1 MSKSDR
7 IRSIASIFTMCA
19 SIVGV
24 VSTAVLT
31 AKSTPKA
38 EEILK
43 DLKKENP
50 DATTLDVAKKMVPA
64 YLPAIASGTVTIGCI
79 IATTV
84 LNKKNQI
91 SLASAYGILN
101 HNYQRYRDSV
111 KKLFGE
117 DADQKVVDSIIKEEC
132 KEIELSSTTGWGT
145 DTLDFDVDEE
155 KRLFYDSYSERY
167 FESTVGRV
175 LQAEYHLNRNY
186 IFGSGAC
193 LNEFYEFLGLE
204 PIPTGDQLGWDFE
217 GGLQW
222 VDFNHRTVILEEDGN
237 LECLVIDFV
246 FDPWPA
252 WWKTARPEDYMEKR

>member
-50 DATTLDVAKKMVPA
+50 DATALDIAKKMVPA

-91 SLASAYGILN
+91 SLASAYAILS
-101 HNYQRYRDSV
+101 HNYQRYRGSV

-117 DADQKVVDSIIKEEC
+117 DADQKVIDDIVISDC
-132 KEIELSSTTGWGT
+132 KESHMTSTTGWSAES
-145 DTLDFDVDEE
+145 LEFDINEE
-155 KRLFYDSYSERY
+155 KLLFFDSYSERY
-167 FESTVGRV
+167 FNATLSQV
-175 LQAEYHLNRNY
+175 LQAEYHLNRN
-186 IFGSGAC
+186 FTLGF
-193 LNEFYEFLGLE
+193 NVPVNMFYEFLGLD
-204 PIPTGDQLGWDFE
+204 PIEDGDLKGWDRE
-217 GGLQW
+217 GGIEW
-222 VDFNHRTVILEEDGN
+222 IDFDHRTVKLEDNGN
-237 LECLVIDFV
+237 LECHIIDFV
-246 FDPWPA
+246 FTPWLA
-252 WWKTARPEDYMEKR
+252 AEDYMGKR